1 MLTRLN
7 PVLLARAAAGSG
19 GGGSVLGRLAADLVG
34 LVITVLQVGQF
45 VPQHLE
51 MREDKTTAGLSPW
64 LIFFG
69 SMYTYLAF
77 LDVAMTGGARVLTC
91 GDGAYRCFISA
102 QPFLQMLLSAA
113 LSSALWFWFMK
124 FYKSVSPATDE
135 SHIAQSSLAHAFY
148 DLLPPQLFLQL
159 NVFLAAAVTVF
170 AGMEMAT
177 GDAARIDAFAHACG
191 NVAALL
197 NAVMWMPQIIVTAAY
212 GHKGAL
218 SVYWVIASVVM
229 DIVYSV
235 YLAMLGFDMS
245 VWLNNVP
252 DALQTSVLLG
262 IILYVERRDAE
273 NGTDDFGRRL
283 SMLQRQR
290 EEEDRRGETLA
301 LLGNNLFS
309 ASGNSNDYEPGD
321 SCDVIPAIAEV

>member
-1 MLTRLN
+1 MVTRLS
-7 PVLLARAAAGSG
+7 PALLARAVAG
-19 GGGSVLGRLAADLVG
+19 GGGALPGRLAADLAG
-34 LVITVLQVGQF
+34 LAITVLQVGQF

-51 MREDKTTAGLSPW
+51 MRADRSTAGLSPW
-64 LIFFG
+64 LLFFG

-77 LDVAMTGGARVLTC
+77 LDVALTDARSVLTC
-91 GDGAYRCFISA
+91 GAGAYRCFISA
-102 QPFLQMLLSAA
+102 QPILQMLLSAA
-113 LSSALWFWFMK
+113 LSSALWFWYLK
-124 FYKSVSPATDE
+124 FHKAASPAMDE
-135 SHIAQSSLAHAFY
+135 SHIARSSLAHAFY
-148 DLLPPQLFLQL
+148 DMLPPRLFFQL
-159 NVFLAAAVTVF
+159 NIAAAAAVSALACVQV
-170 AGMEMAT
+170 AT
-177 GDAARIDAFAHACG
+177 GDAARIEAFAHGCG
-191 NVAALL
+191 FLAALL

-218 SVYWVIASVVM
+218 SIHWVIASVVM
-229 DIVYSV
+229 DVVYSV
-235 YLAMLGFDMS
+235 YLAALGFDMS

-283 SMLQRQR
+283 SMMQRQR

-309 ASGNSNDYEPGD
+309 SSTIPDAGYEPGD
-321 SCDVIPAIAEV
+321 SCDVIPEIAEV